1 MPKIKLHRGQPAI
14 DMTPMVDLFL
24 LLLTFFMLTTSFK
37 PEEAAQV
44 DTPSSIS
51 DKTTPEKNIITI
63 SVDKNS
69 RAFFNVDNGPDTT
82 SKFRGKVIESV
93 GNHYGIKFSK
103 EEIDKFTK
111 ANSFG
116 MPYTKLKEWLNAE
129 GKEREALQTGI
140 PFDSIDNQLDIWI
153 RLTRLVNQNAEV
165 AIRGDGNADYK
176 KVKRILDIL
185 QTNNVNKFNLTTNLE
200 KVEIKLSD
208 IK

>member
-1 MPKIKLHRGQPAI
+1 MPKIKLHRGQPSI

-63 SVDKNS
+63 SVDKNN
-69 RAFFNVDNGPDTT
+69 RAFFNVDNGPDSST
-82 SKFRGKVIESV
+82 KFRSKVIESV

-111 ANSFG
+111 LNSFG

-129 GKEREALQTGI
+129 GKDRDAMQTGI
-140 PFDSIDNQLDIWI
+140 PYDSIDNQLDIWV

-165 AIRGDGNADYK
+165 AIRGDANADYQRVK
-176 KVKRILDIL
+176 KILDIL
-185 QTNNVNKFNLTTNLE
+185 QNNNVNKFNLTTNLE
-200 KVEIKLSD
+200 KVEVKLSD

>member
-1 MPKIKLHRGQPAI
+1 MPKIKLHRGQPSI

-51 DKTTPEKNIITI
+51 DKTTPEKNVITI

-69 RAFFNVDNGPDTT
+69 RAFFNVDNGPDSS

-93 GNHYGIKFSK
+93 GNHYGIKFTK

-111 ANSFG
+111 LNSFG

-129 GKEREALQTGI
+129 GKDREALQTGI
-140 PFDSIDNQLDIWI
+140 PYDSIDNQLDIWV

-165 AIRGDGNADYK
+165 AIRGDGNADYQ
-176 KVKRILDIL
+176 KVKKILDIL
-185 QTNNVNKFNLTTNLE
+185 QNNNVNKFNLTTNLE
-200 KVEIKLSD
+200 KVEVKLSD

>member
-1 MPKIKLHRGQPAI
+1 MPKIKLHRGQPSI

-69 RAFFNVDNGPDTT
+69 RVFFNVDNGPDSA

-93 GNHYGIKFSK
+93 GNHYGIKFTD
-103 EEIDKFTK
+103 EEKVKFTK
-111 ANSFG
+111 LNSFG

-129 GKEREALQTGI
+129 GKDREALQTGI
-140 PFDSIDNQLDIWI
+140 PYDSLDNQLDIWV
-153 RLTRLVNQNAEV
+153 RLTRLVNSNAEV
-165 AIRGDGNADYK
+165 AIRGDADADYK
-176 KVKRILDIL
+176 KVKKILDIL
-185 QTNNVNKFNLTTNLE
+185 QNNNVNKFNLTTNLE
-200 KVEIKLSD
+200 KVEVKLSD